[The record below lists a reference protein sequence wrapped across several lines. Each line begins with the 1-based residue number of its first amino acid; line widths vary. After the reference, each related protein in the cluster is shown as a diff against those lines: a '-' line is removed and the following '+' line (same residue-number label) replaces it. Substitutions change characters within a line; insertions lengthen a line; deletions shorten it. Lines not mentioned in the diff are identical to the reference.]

1 MADSELTSSSH
12 LDLEEIGLF
21 LAKLGVSSWK
31 VLINNCLVD
40 NLLDMTGKKIT
51 SLGLFMCLCT
61 IFVYVLHLFERQKQR

>member
-40 NLLDMTGKKIT
+40 NLLDMTGKK
-51 SLGLFMCLCT
+51 LHHL
-61 IFVYVLHLFERQKQR
+61 VYSCVCVPFSSVLHLFETQKQR